1 MKDIIRALY
10 NGILAPADKS
20 LMSNPAIKK
29 KADRSEEIEEK
40 LDTVI
45 NGEAKMLLEELVELQ
60 TDITILAGED
70 RFTDGFKIGVRIAFE
85 SLCDKNRR

>member
-10 NGILAPADKS
+10 NGTLAPADKS
-20 LMSNPAIKK
+20 LMSNSAIKK
-29 KADRSEEIEEK
+29 KADRSEKIEEK

-60 TDITILAGED
+60 TDIAILAGED